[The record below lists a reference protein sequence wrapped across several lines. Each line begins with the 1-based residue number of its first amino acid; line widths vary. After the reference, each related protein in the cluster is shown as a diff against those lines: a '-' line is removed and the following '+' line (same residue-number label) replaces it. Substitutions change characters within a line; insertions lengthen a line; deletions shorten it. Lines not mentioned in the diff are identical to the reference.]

1 MHPTAR
7 TLALAATLA
16 LPTLAFAGGAEA
28 RTVNLTT
35 QLSAYGGP
43 GAYVA
48 IYLVDP
54 QGRFHSTLRLAG
66 ARAKYHRHLRD
77 WARGRATETARI
89 DGITGASVGSGQ
101 TLRVAVNVADALIDA
116 GYQIRI
122 DTAVENGSDNPSE
135 LTVPLARTA
144 GGRAVAGRGYV
155 AAFRFDM

>member
-1 MHPTAR
+1 MNRTAR

-16 LPTLAFAGGAEA
+16 FPALAFATGAEA

-35 QLSAYGGP
+35 QLRAYGGP

-54 QGRFHSTLRLAG
+54 QGRFHSTLRVAG
-66 ARAKYHRHLRD
+66 PRAKYHRHLRD
-77 WARGRATETARI
+77 WARGRTTEGARI

-101 TLRVAVNVADALIDA
+101 TLRVAVDVADALIDA

-122 DTAVENGSDNPSE
+122 DTAVEDGSDNPAE
-135 LTVPLARTA
+135 LSVPLARTGSGTQAA
-144 GGRAVAGRGYV
+144 GSGYV